1 MGRNYVVLGFDL
13 LLGNLMLLKPHIG
26 TELWK
31 SKLLINR
38 GLIWGN
44 NLED

>member
-1 MGRNYVVLGFDL
+1 MGRKYMVLGFDL
-13 LLGNLMLLKPHIG
+13 LLGNLKLLKPDIG
-26 TELWK
+26 QNSRNQEL
-31 SKLLINR
+31 LTNR